1 MITMLVISGGKIL
14 TMGPEGTL
22 QSKQIVVEGER
33 IAAIT
38 DKGQIPED
46 AEHLDASGSY
56 ILPAFIDAHT
66 HIGLEEEIYRV
77 EGNDVNET
85 TDPVTPQ
92 LQAVDGIHF
101 RDLAFQ
107 DALRGGIARV
117 MSMPGSANV
126 SGGQAVF
133 LKTLASDMS
142 GMIYKNPWGLKA
154 ALGENPKRVYGEQ
167 QKKAPRTRMANA
179 SLLREALYKAAR
191 NLEKDSLDPEVE
203 YKQGPLFKVLRK
215 EMPLFLHA
223 HRTDDMLTA
232 LRIKEE
238 FDIDM
243 IIQHATE
250 GVLIA
255 EELSRKQIPIF
266 IGPLMVNR
274 AKVEMQEVAFKNARL
289 LKEKGVTFSLISDH
303 PVTPVEHLRVYAALM
318 VREGLDEET
327 ALKAM
332 TLHPAQALKVD
343 NELGSIEVG
352 KRADLVC
359 FDGHP
364 LDYRSRVKWVVVDGQ
379 VWHNRDEY

>member
-1 MITMLVISGGKIL
+1 MLVISGGKII

-22 QSKQIVVEGER
+22 QSRQIVVEGER
-33 IAAIT
+33 IQAIT
-38 DKGQIPED
+38 EKGEIPD
-46 AEHLDASGSY
+46 NAEHLDAGGGY

-66 HIGLEEEIYRV
+66 HVGLDEEIYRV
-77 EGNDVNET
+77 EGDDVNET

-107 DALRGGIARV
+107 DALKGGVARL

-126 SGGQAVF
+126 IGGQAVF
-133 LKTLASDMS
+133 LKTLAADMS

-167 QKKAPRTRMANA
+167 QKKTPRTRMASA

-191 NLEKDSLDPEVE
+191 NLEKDSLDPDAE
-203 YKQGPLFKVLRK
+203 YKLMPIFKVLRK

-223 HRTDDMLTA
+223 HRSDDMLTA

-250 GVLIA
+250 AMLIT
-255 EELSRKQIPIF
+255 EELRRHNVPIF
-266 IGPLMVNR
+266 IGPLLVNR

-289 LKEKGVTFSLISDH
+289 LKERGVTFSLISDH
-303 PVTPVEHLRVYAALM
+303 PVTPIEHLRVSAALM
-318 VREGLDEET
+318 VQAGLDEET
-327 ALKAM
+327 ALKAI
-332 TLHPAQALKVD
+332 TLHPAQALKVED
-343 NELGSIEVG
+343 ELGSIEIG
-352 KRADLVC
+352 KRADLVA

-364 LDYRSRVKWVVVDGQ
+364 FDYRSRVKWVVVDGQ
-379 VWHNRDEY
+379 VWHNRDED

>member
-1 MITMLVISGGKIL
+1 MLVISGGKIL

-126 SGGQAVF
+126 IGGQAVF

-318 VREGLDEET
+318 VRE
-327 ALKAM
+327 
-332 TLHPAQALKVD
+332 P
-343 NELGSIEVG
+343 
-352 KRADLVC
+352 
-359 FDGHP
+359 
-364 LDYRSRVKWVVVDGQ
+364 
-379 VWHNRDEY
+379 

>member
-126 SGGQAVF
+126 IGGQAVF

>member
-1 MITMLVISGGKIL
+1 MLVISGGKIL

>member
-1 MITMLVISGGKIL
+1 MLVISGGKIL

-126 SGGQAVF
+126 IGGQAVF

>member
-1 MITMLVISGGKIL
+1 MLVISGGKIL

-56 ILPAFIDAHT
+56 ILPAFIAAHT

-126 SGGQAVF
+126 IGGQAVF
-133 LKTLASDMS
+133 LKTLASEMS

-232 LRIKEE
+232 LGIKEE
-238 FDIDM
+238 CDLDM
-243 IIQHATE
+243 IMQRATE

>member
-1 MITMLVISGGKIL
+1 MLVISGGKIL

-126 SGGQAVF
+126 IGGQAVF

-352 KRADLVC
+352 KQADLVC

>member
-1 MITMLVISGGKIL
+1 MLVISGGKIL

-126 SGGQAVF
+126 IGGQAVF

-364 LDYRSRVKWVVVDGQ
+364 LDYRARVKWVVVDGQ

>member
-1 MITMLVISGGKIL
+1 MLVISGGKIL

-126 SGGQAVF
+126 IGGQAVF

-379 VWHNRDEY
+379 VWYNRDEY

>member
-1 MITMLVISGGKIL
+1 MLVISGGKII

-22 QSKQIVVEGER
+22 QSRQIVVEGER
-33 IAAIT
+33 IQAIT
-38 DKGQIPED
+38 EKGEIPD
-46 AEHLDASGSY
+46 NAEHLDAGGGY

-66 HIGLEEEIYRV
+66 HVGLDEEIYRV
-77 EGNDVNET
+77 EGDDVNET

-107 DALRGGIARV
+107 DALKGGVARL

-126 SGGQAVF
+126 IGGQAVF
-133 LKTLASDMS
+133 LKTLAADMS

-167 QKKAPRTRMANA
+167 QKKTPRTRMASA

-191 NLEKDSLDPEVE
+191 NLEKDSLDPDAE
-203 YKQGPLFKVLRK
+203 YKLMPIFKVLRK

-223 HRTDDMLTA
+223 HRSDDMLTA

-250 GVLIA
+250 AMLIT
-255 EELSRKQIPIF
+255 EELRRHNVPIF
-266 IGPLMVNR
+266 IGPLLVNR

-289 LKEKGVTFSLISDH
+289 LKERGVTFSLISDH
-303 PVTPVEHLRVYAALM
+303 PVTPIEHLRVSAALM

-327 ALKAM
+327 ALKAI
-332 TLHPAQALKVD
+332 TLHPAQALKVGD
-343 NELGSIEVG
+343 ELGSIEVG
-352 KRADLVC
+352 KRADLVA

-364 LDYRSRVKWVVVDGQ
+364 FDYRSRVKWVVVDGQ